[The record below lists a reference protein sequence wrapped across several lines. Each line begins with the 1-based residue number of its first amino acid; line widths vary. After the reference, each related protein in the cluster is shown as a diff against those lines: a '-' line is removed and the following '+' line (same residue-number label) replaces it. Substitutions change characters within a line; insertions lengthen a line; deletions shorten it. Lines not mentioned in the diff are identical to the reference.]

1 MADFENVDNNT
12 DTNEETSGAPLWIGV
27 VGGVLLVMLVVG
39 GVHYA
44 FKNTE
49 SSSAKA
55 RNAL

>member
-27 VGGVLLVMLVVG
+27 VGGVLLVALVVS
-39 GVHYA
+39 GVYYA
-44 FKNTE
+44 YKNTE
-49 SSSAKA
+49 SSPEKA